1 MNFHSDVPRVM
12 AKPAWLGLIVLSVL
26 AAAMAALW
34 VGLQQDAG
42 ETSTT
47 YLFGRRIG
55 YLNRPLPVL
64 DDHLNEI
71 VNSVEFPIV
80 FERIEERLL
89 LRAEEDYQLTIGVVE
104 DTQSLVEIVVRTDRS
119 GDADRIARIVA
130 EEMTDF
136 VLENQDLSIQTEI
149 DQLTEEINRIQDE
162 QELLVSTSGG
172 VPPTT
177 AKTRLEQQLAGLLAA
192 DETDAVVG
200 TLEGKIREDLITI
213 TPFAN
218 EYRRNAVSI
227 GNLRR
232 QQNTA
237 IVQQTDLLASKD
249 AINQEWY
256 RSITPVEKTS
266 NVPVAIAMAFAAG
279 VPAGVVSSLLVALT
293 INRRLRRA
301 EAGLARA

>member
-1 MNFHSDVPRVM
+1 MS
-12 AKPAWLGLIVLSVL
+12 KPAWLGLIVLSVL
-26 AAAMAALW
+26 AAAGAALW

-89 LRAEEDYQLTIGVVE
+89 LRAEDDYQLTIGVVE

-130 EEMTDF
+130 EEMTGF

-162 QELLVSTSGG
+162 QAVLVSTSGG

-218 EYRRNAVSI
+218 EYRRNAISI
-227 GNLRR
+227 GNLQR

-256 RSITPVEKTS
+256 RSITPVERTS

-279 VPAGVVSSLLVALT
+279 VPAAAVSSFLVALT
-293 INRRLRRA
+293 INRRLRRR
-301 EAGLARA
+301 EADLARA